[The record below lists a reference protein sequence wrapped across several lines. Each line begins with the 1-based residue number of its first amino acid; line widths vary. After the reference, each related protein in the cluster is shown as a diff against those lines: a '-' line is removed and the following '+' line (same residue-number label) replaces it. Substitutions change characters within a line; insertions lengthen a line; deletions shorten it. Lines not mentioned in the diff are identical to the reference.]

1 MTEDRTLRL
10 DAVARAL
17 DYPYAAPAGSF
28 LFRDGRAEPYQPPG
42 REAHGLRVPVIGYGS
57 NRAPVQLA
65 RKYSGA
71 ARIPVEAAWLEGF
84 DAVHAAR
91 LSGYGAV
98 PATLAPCPGCRVAV
112 KLVWLALDQLPAM
125 HASEAIGVGYDFG
138 VLEAPVRAEHS
149 GLLPRAFVY
158 IARSGAFAPDG
169 EPLALDGLAAEG
181 RRWRAA
187 GQAEVQARMRTALAP
202 AEPLEAFLLA
212 HIEDRAL
219 RQERAAWLV
228 KSALPW
234 QESRFRPLSAEDPL

>member
-17 DYPYAAPAGSF
+17 DYPYDAPAGSF

-71 ARIPVEAAWLEGF
+71 ARIPVEAGWLEGF

-112 KLVWLALDQLPAM
+112 KLVWLSLDQLPAM

-138 VLEAPVRAEHS
+138 VLEAPVRAERS

-158 IARSGAFAPDG
+158 VARSGAFAPDG
-169 EPLALDGLAAEG
+169 EPMALEGIAAEG
-181 RRWRAA
+181 RRWRPAA
-187 GQAEVQARMRTALAP
+187 QTEVQASMRTALAP
-202 AEPLEAFLLA
+202 DEPLTSFLLA
-212 HIEDRAL
+212 QIEDRAV
-219 RQERAAWLV
+219 RQERAAWLA
-228 KSALPW
+228 KTALPW